1 MKEENI
7 KIKSSYDGLELD
19 TTMFIPNGKILGIV
33 QLSHGMVEDK
43 KYYYDFMKYLTKN
56 GFVTIINDHRGHGN
70 SIKDKEDLGYFYD
83 EEGLAI
89 VDDLY
94 EVTKYVKK
102 KFPKLSVTLLG
113 HSMGSLVVRCYLKKY
128 DKEIDKLIVCGSP
141 SINNMSKMGLNICKL
156 FKKIKGD
163 RYRSKFLNNMALSND
178 PNYNWLSY
186 DRSYVK
192 KYSEDKNCGYIFTVN
207 GFINLMH
214 LMINTYNDDYEVNNK
229 DLDILFIAGED
240 DIVIKNRK
248 LWMKSIDCL
257 RGVGYKKIDYI
268 LYSRMKHA
276 ILNEKDKSK
285 VYEDVLDFIK
295 S

>member
-7 KIKSSYDGLELD
+7 KIKSRCDGLELD
-19 TTMFIPNGKILGIV
+19 TKLFIPKSKILGIV

-70 SIKDKEDLGYFYD
+70 SIKDKDDLGYMYD
-83 EEGLAI
+83 ESGNYI

-94 EVTKYVKK
+94 EVTKYVKD
-102 KFPKLSVTLLG
+102 KFPNKSITLLG
-113 HSMGSLVVRCYLKKY
+113 HSMGSLIVRCYLKKY

-141 SINNMSKMGLNICKL
+141 SINNMSKMGLSICNL

-163 RYRSKFLNNMALSND
+163 RYRSKFLNKLVLGVDSTN
-178 PNYNWLSY
+178 NWLSY
-186 DRSYVK
+186 DRKYVK
-192 KYSEDKNCGYIFTVN
+192 EYSEDKNCGYIFTVN

-214 LMINTYNDDYEVNNK
+214 LMINTYDDNYKVRNK
-229 DLDILFIAGED
+229 NLNVLFIAGED
-240 DIVIKNRK
+240 DIIIKNKK
-248 LWMKSIDCL
+248 LWMKSINHL
-257 RGVGYKKIDYI
+257 KEIGYKNMDYI

-276 ILNEKDKSK
+276 ILNEKDKIK
-285 VYEDVLDFIK
+285 VYEDILDFIK